1 MQCCSEDHTLRTS
14 GETKAHGGDFPGS
27 DTQANSAQ
35 DSPPRAVLC
44 TNLGKVYVDAYF
56 VFLVYG
62 CWAYRFESI
71 IILNL

>member
-1 MQCCSEDHTLRTS
+1 MQCCSEDHTLRPT
-14 GETKAHGGDFPGS
+14 GEMKVQGGDFPGS

-44 TNLGKVYVDAYF
+44 TNLGKVSVDAYF

-62 CWAYRFESI
+62 RWAYRFGSI
-71 IILNL
+71 IVLSL